1 MLAHRTHPAER
12 HETAP
17 SAARIGSIVRAF
29 GRRVARYLSDYRW
42 WILAAGGVAAFVL
55 GCFGYWE
62 FFNEDFTHH
71 HADVPDVIYWSFKNF
86 IFDSY
91 EEPNLPLEVNIARFL
106 APVVFGWAG
115 LSALGSL
122 FRDRVQEM
130 RIPLMRKH
138 VVICGLGEYVGI
150 AFVRHLHEEHSRVVV
165 IELDATNPNIELCRS
180 LGVPVIIGDAQRRRT
195 LQEAGAHRASRVLA
209 LTPEDAVNTQ
219 IVASVREFAAGS
231 KSELRCLALIT
242 NPEFCRLLRIQE
254 AQRGDPELSVDFF
267 NIDEI
272 SARLML
278 EDFPVDVTDG
288 QPHIVVAHLDPLGE
302 WLVYHAARM
311 WYEKRGECRDPLVV
325 TVLDHHP
332 KDSVDTLLGRHP
344 ALEKVCKFVTFSAT
358 PRDIAHLPRHH
369 RDGETPPIC
378 RAYVTSYRD
387 THAFETALQLRHEL
401 DPSVPVVAAL
411 SRLHGVA
418 GLLDDVKEAGALS
431 NIDVFPSMERSCTS
445 ELVQGGSF
453 EPMAHAIHE
462 RWRQEAMAK
471 GETAPTWQEL
481 DPSRK
486 DSSRDQARNI
496 PIHLRKVGCAI
507 APLRDWEA
515 KDFTFADA
523 EIRRLAIAEHA
534 RWNRER
540 RRNGWTLADQKNVE
554 RKETPYLISWTR
566 LRELYPDI
574 AELDAVFIRAMPD
587 TLASVGLQIIRTPA
601 GSESPATADGA
612 VVDAE

>member
-1 MLAHRTHPAER
+1 M
-12 HETAP
+12 
-17 SAARIGSIVRAF
+17 
-29 GRRVARYLSDYRW
+29 
-42 WILAAGGVAAFVL
+42 
-55 GCFGYWE
+55 GYWQYFGE
-62 FFNEDFTHH
+62 VSNEHH
-71 HADVPDVIYWSFKNF
+71 PDLVSHEHHPDLADVIYWSFKNF
-86 IFDSY
+86 LFDSY
-91 EEPNLPLEVNIARFL
+91 EEPNLPPALNIARFL
-106 APVVFGWAG
+106 APVVAGWAG

-138 VVICGLGEYVGI
+138 VVICGLGGYVGI
-150 AFVRHLHEEHSRVVV
+150 AFVRHLHDERTPVVV

-180 LGVPVIIGDAQRRRT
+180 LGVPVIVGDAQRRRT
-195 LQEAGAHRASRVLA
+195 LQEAGAHRASRLLA
-209 LTPEDAVNTQ
+209 LTPDDAMNTQ
-219 IVASVREFAAGS
+219 IVATVREFASQS
-231 KSELRCLALIT
+231 KLRCLALIT

-272 SARLML
+272 GARLML
-278 EDFPVDVTDG
+278 EDFPIDVSAG

-311 WYEKRGECRDPLVV
+311 WYEKRGESRDPLVV

-332 KDSVDTLLGRHP
+332 KDRVDALLGQHP

-358 PRDIAHLPRHH
+358 ARDIAHLPTHH
-369 RDGETPPIC
+369 LDAETPPIS

-387 THAFETALQLRHEL
+387 SNAFETALKLRHEL

-431 NIDVFPSMERSCTS
+431 NIDVFPSMERTCTT
-445 ELVQGGSF
+445 ELVRGGSF
-453 EPMAHAIHE
+453 EPIAHAIHE
-462 RWRQEAMAK
+462 RWRQEAIAK

-481 DPSRK
+481 DESRK
-486 DSSRDQARNI
+486 DSSRDQARHM
-496 PIHLRKVGCAI
+496 PIHLRTVGCAI

-515 KDFTFADA
+515 KDFSFTDA
-523 EIRRLAIAEHA
+523 EIRLLAIDEHA

-540 RRNGWTLADQKNVE
+540 EADGWTLADKKNVE
-554 RKETPYLISWTR
+554 RKETPYLLSWER
-566 LRELYPDI
+566 LNELYPDI

-587 TLASVGLQIIRTPA
+587 MLASVGLQIIRTPA
-601 GSESPATADGA
+601 GSASAATAGSA